1 MLLRFFCFIHTDFYD
16 KFGFHSKLMTRILI
30 LSYLLLPLAGLAQ
43 SGTEIF
49 LFDISFSKNK
59 FTLSNPVNITDHKGY
74 DNQPYFHPVVPI
86 IYYASAN
93 DSGRTDIMSYDYSRQ
108 ITRQIT
114 NTSEREYSPTITPN
128 EYYFS
133 CIIQRDNGQQDLG
146 QYMIAGGTAKVLINN
161 LKVGYHT
168 WIDANSLLL
177 FVLAD
182 STNNLHYYN
191 LATKEST
198 IIARNP
204 GRSLHKIPNKQAF
217 SFIDKSSPDQWVIK
231 QYDPATKAI
240 NSIVNTIGKTEDI
253 TWTPNG
259 YILSSD
265 GEKLYCFKPDTSK
278 EWQPIDTKGLG
289 MLKKITRMAVNKE
302 NTKLAIVVSE

>member
-1 MLLRFFCFIHTDFYD
+1 
-16 KFGFHSKLMTRILI
+16 MTRILT
-30 LSYLLLPLAGLAQ
+30 LLYLLLPLAGFAQ
-43 SGTEIF
+43 SGTEIY

-59 FTLSNPVNITDHKGY
+59 FTLSNPVNITGHKGY
-74 DNQPYFHPVVPI
+74 DNQPSFHPVIPLV
-86 IYYASAN
+86 YYASAN
-93 DSGRTDIMSYDYSRQ
+93 DSGRTDIKSYDYSRQ

-114 NTSEREYSPTITPN
+114 NTNEREYSPTITPN

-146 QYMIAGGTAKVLINN
+146 QYMIGGGPAKVLINS

-168 WIDANSLLL
+168 WVDANSLLL

-191 LATKEST
+191 LATKENT
-198 IIARNP
+198 IIAPKP
-204 GRSLHKIPNKQAF
+204 GRSLHKIPGRQAF

-240 NSIVNTIGKTEDI
+240 SSIVNTVGKAEDI
-253 TWTPNG
+253 TWTANG
-259 YILSSD
+259 YILAND
-265 GEKLYCFKPDTSK
+265 GERLYCYKPGTSK
-278 EWQPIDTKGLG
+278 DWQQIETKDLP

-302 NTKLAIVVSE
+302 NTKLAVVVSE